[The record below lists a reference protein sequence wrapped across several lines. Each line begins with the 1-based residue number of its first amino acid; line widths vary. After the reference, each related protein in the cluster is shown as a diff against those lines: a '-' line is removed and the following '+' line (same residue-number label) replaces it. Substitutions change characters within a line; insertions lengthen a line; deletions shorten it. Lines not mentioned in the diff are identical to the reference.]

1 MTTNHVVKE
10 VPAGYWKDARGV
22 LTPDELVK
30 DIDKERDVLV
40 REIIARAEP
49 LHKSLSDFKLSV
61 FADIEAFIELSAEKY
76 GANLGGKKGNVTLY
90 TYDGRYKIQRAMQ
103 DRIAFDERL
112 QAAKALID
120 ECVAEWLQGA
130 RAEIVALIERAFST
144 NNEGEIN
151 TARVLELRRLDI
163 TDPRWLKAMLAVG
176 EALQVISSKSYI
188 RIYER
193 IGDTD
198 QYRAI
203 SLDIA
208 SV

>member
-1 MTTNHVVKE
+1 MSVNGTSKE
-10 VPAGYWKDARGV
+10 TPEGYWKDARGI
-22 LTPDELVK
+22 LTPDSLVK
-30 DIDKERDVLV
+30 DIDKERDALV

-49 LHKSLSDFKLSV
+49 LHKSLCDFKLSA

-76 GANLGGKKGNVTLY
+76 GASLGGKKGNVTLY

-130 RAEIVALIERAFST
+130 RPEIIALIERAFST
-144 NNEGEIN
+144 NKEGEIN
-151 TARVLELRRLDI
+151 TARVLELRRLEI
-163 TDPRWLKAMLAVG
+163 TDPRWLKAMEAVG

-188 RIYER
+188 RLYER
-193 IGDTD
+193 LGDSD
-198 QYRAI
+198 QYQAI

-208 SV
+208 GV